1 MKGEKKEGNFLFI
14 FLIYVSWI
22 VIEQVTPYLNQAFDF
37 RKIHPWLLPAIR
49 MTLLFLVTYAYV
61 KYYERKSFAEGFN
74 FAFRNIGRNIMWA
87 FVFFLVGGLVIMAYQ
102 MLVVKPLTAKVL
114 TASSSPS
121 AEPAKSFFHR
131 LFEYLYI
138 VYEGIIEV
146 FIFIGFLYDRLAR
159 KWSLPMALIV
169 ANLAF
174 ALWHYD
180 YWRQGWLE
188 GSLMIVLTF
197 LAGLITTLNYVK
209 TKNSLSPV
217 ICHTFIDSP
226 NSIRILLGVM
236 P

>member
-1 MKGEKKEGNFLFI
+1 MVL
-14 FLIYVSWI
+14 LIYVSWI
-22 VIEQVTPYLNQAFDF
+22 AIEQASPYLNRIFDF

-49 MTLLFLVTYAYV
+49 MTLLFLVTYACV
-61 KYYERKSFAEGFN
+61 KYYEKRSFGDGFN
-74 FAFRNIGRNIMWA
+74 FAFRHIGRNILWA
-87 FVFFLVGGLVIMAYQ
+87 FVFFIVGGLVIMAYQ
-102 MLVVKPLTAKVL
+102 MLIVKPLTAKVL
-114 TASSSPS
+114 TASSSLAS
-121 AEPAKSFFHR
+121 EPAKSFLHR

-146 FIFIGFLYDRLAR
+146 LIFIGFLYDRLAR
-159 KWSLPMALIV
+159 KWSMPLALVV

-188 GSLMIVLTF
+188 GTLMMVLTF
-197 LAGLITTLNYVK
+197 LAGSITTLNYVK

-217 ICHTFIDSP
+217 ICHTLIDSP
-226 NSIRILLGVM
+226 NSIRILLGIL